1 MASQKNPPDEF
12 YIGWQ
17 DKAPDSFHR
26 ASRRFLWG
34 TILVLVAAAAGLVL
48 SQKGFAT
55 STFELGTITEH
66 RGMLTTSPVP
76 MLKKVDANDQLIESL
91 LLIGFGKTGAGLTL
105 AAIAEEQDMLLEG
118 QQVNLKGTLIYYEG
132 KKALELTQGVRAFVS
147 ASTVPGNY
155 KPSIRRIGEVTLHGE
170 ILDPKCALGV
180 MKPGY
185 GKPHRSC
192 AIRCVAGGIP
202 PVMRVTNGAGAH
214 NYCII
219 VGPEGEPVN
228 EAVLPYIAD
237 QIQVCG
243 ELREEDDWLVFY
255 TDPMQD
261 ITRIKPYWMN
271 QDLPMCRE

>member
-1 MASQKNPPDEF
+1 MASHKNPPDEF

-17 DKAPDSFHR
+17 DRAPDTFHR
-26 ASRRFLWG
+26 ATRRFLWG
-34 TILVLVAAAAGLVL
+34 TILVLMAAAAGLVL
-48 SQKGFAT
+48 FQKGFAT
-55 STFELGTITEH
+55 ATFELGTITEH
-66 RGMLTTSPVP
+66 RGILTTSPVP
-76 MLKKVDANDQLIESL
+76 MLKKVDSDGQVIESL
-91 LLIGFGKTGAGLTL
+91 LLIGFGKSGAGPTL
-105 AAIAEEQDMLLEG
+105 AAIAEEQDMTFKG
-118 QQVNLKGTLIYYEG
+118 QQVVLQGTLIHYEG
-132 KKALELTQGVRAFVS
+132 KKALELTQGKRAFVTAKS
-147 ASTVPGNY
+147 ASGNY
-155 KPSIRRIGEVTLHGE
+155 TPATRSIGEVTLMGE

-202 PVMRVTNGAGAH
+202 PVMRVTNGAGAQ
-214 NYCII
+214 NYCIV
-219 VGPEGEPVN
+219 VGPEGEPIN

-255 TDPMQD
+255 TDPKQD

-271 QDLPMCRE
+271 QDLPMCGE